1 MAAPIAQIK
10 DGKVVES
17 ESASSLSRDKVKNKS
32 TLDKD
37 AFLGLLVAQMKYQ
50 DPLEPTSNTEFVAQY
65 AQFSSLEQ
73 MQNMANTMELTRASS
88 MVGKVVVVNTTDSM
102 GKETQIEGR
111 VDYVTY
117 QNGKS
122 YVSIDGGLY
131 SLDDVYAIEDQTYL
145 DAVQLAEEL
154 AMAIDKLPIMDNLT
168 LESSK
173 VVKALDAIYQQMSDY
188 EKAFVPKEYVEK
200 LQEYVKR
207 IDELQADADENNGT
221 TDGTDGD
228 KTDPDDDKTD
238 TDGDKTDTDNKKP
251 E

>member
-1 MAAPIAQIK
+1 MATTSPVAQIK

-17 ESASSLSRDKVKNKS
+17 SSAQSLKDKTKNKS

-88 MVGKVVVVNTTDSM
+88 MVGKVVIVTTTDSV
-102 GKETQIEGR
+102 GRETQIEGR

-117 QNGKS
+117 ENGKS

-131 SLDDVYAIEDQTYL
+131 SLDDVYAVEDQTYL
-145 DAVQLAEEL
+145 DAVEL
-154 AMAIDKLPIMDNLT
+154 ATQFMMAIDKLPIMDNIT
-168 LESSK
+168 LNDADTI
-173 VVKALDAIYQQMSDY
+173 KALNLIYEKMSDY
-188 EKAFVPKEYVEK
+188 EKAYVADD
-200 LQEYVKR
+200 YVKKLEEYTKR
-207 IDELQADADENNGT
+207 IAELEADKEQNNGNT
-221 TDGTDGD
+221 SGSGSSSGSESDSSNSGNDSA
-228 KTDPDDDKTD
+228 KV
-238 TDGDKTDTDNKKP
+238 
-251 E
+251 

>member
-1 MAAPIAQIK
+1 MAVVQEVK
-10 DGKVVES
+10 DGKFVES
-17 ESASSLSRDKVKNKS
+17 SSASSLANDKTKNKS

-88 MVGKVVVVNTTDSM
+88 MVGKVVVVNTTDSA
-102 GKETQIEGR
+102 GRETQIEGR

-117 QNGKS
+117 ENGKS

-145 DAVQLAEEL
+145 DAVEL
-154 AMAIDKLPIMDNLT
+154 AQQLMLAIDKLPSMDNFT
-168 LESSK
+168 LDSAEAVTVLK
-173 VVKALDAIYQQMSDY
+173 KIYDQMSDY
-188 EKAFVPKEYVEK
+188 EKSFVSKDYLEKLNEYVARVEE
-200 LQEYVKR
+200 LQEDK
-207 IDELQADADENNGT
+207 DENGT
-221 TDGTDGD
+221 GGSGGD
-228 KTDPDDDKTD
+228 SGDDTEKA
-238 TDGDKTDTDNKKP
+238 
-251 E
+251 

>member
-1 MAAPIAQIK
+1 MAVVQEVK
-10 DGKVVES
+10 DGKFVQS
-17 ESASSLSRDKVKNKS
+17 SSASSLANDKTKNKS

-88 MVGKVVVVNTTDSM
+88 MVGKVVVVNTTDSA
-102 GKETQIEGR
+102 GRETQIEGR

-117 QNGKS
+117 ENGKS

-145 DAVQLAEEL
+145 DAVEL
-154 AMAIDKLPIMDNLT
+154 AQQLMLAIDKLPSMDNFT
-168 LESSK
+168 LDNAEAVTVLK
-173 VVKALDAIYQQMSDY
+173 KIYDQMSDY
-188 EKAFVPKEYVEK
+188 EKSFVSKDYLEKLNEYVARVE
-200 LQEYVKR
+200 
-207 IDELQADADENNGT
+207 ELQKDKDENGT
-221 TDGTDGD
+221 GGSGGGSGD
-228 KTDPDDDKTD
+228 D
-238 TDGDKTDTDNKKP
+238 TGKA
-251 E
+251 

>member
-1 MAAPIAQIK
+1 MSVVAEIK

-17 ESASSLSRDKVKNKS
+17 QSASSLARDKVKNKS

-102 GKETQIEGR
+102 GRETQIEGR

-117 QNGKS
+117 ESGKS
-122 YVSIDGGLY
+122 YVSIDGALY
-131 SLDDVYAIEDQTYL
+131 SLDDVYAIEDQSYL
-145 DAVQLAEEL
+145 DAMELAQQLAE
-154 AMAIDKLPIMDNLT
+154 AIDKLPIMDNLT
-168 LESSK
+168 LDSAK
-173 VVKALDAIYQQMSDY
+173 AVTALDLIYQQMSDY
-188 EKAFVPKEYVEK
+188 EKSFVPKEYTEK
-200 LQEYVKR
+200 LTAYVKR
-207 IDELQADADENNGT
+207 IAELQADYDKNHGSSDDT
-221 TDGTDGD
+221 TKPGD
-228 KTDPDDDKTD
+228 TTKPDDTTKPGGD
-238 TDGDKTDTDNKKP
+238 TENK
-251 E
+251 

>member
-1 MAAPIAQIK
+1 MAVVQEVK
-10 DGKVVES
+10 DGKFVES
-17 ESASSLSRDKVKNKS
+17 SSASSLANDKTKNKS

-88 MVGKVVVVNTTDSM
+88 MVGKVVVVNTTDSA
-102 GKETQIEGR
+102 GRETQIEGR

-117 QNGKS
+117 ENGKS

-145 DAVQLAEEL
+145 DAVEL
-154 AMAIDKLPIMDNLT
+154 AQQLMLAIDKLPSMDNFT
-168 LESSK
+168 LDSAEAVTVLK
-173 VVKALDAIYQQMSDY
+173 KIYDQMSDY
-188 EKAFVPKEYVEK
+188 EKSFVSKDYLEKLNEYVARVE
-200 LQEYVKR
+200 
-207 IDELQADADENNGT
+207 ELQKDKDENGT
-221 TDGTDGD
+221 GGSGGD
-228 KTDPDDDKTD
+228 SGDDTEKA
-238 TDGDKTDTDNKKP
+238 
-251 E
+251 

>member
-1 MAAPIAQIK
+1 MATTSPIAQIK

-17 ESASSLSRDKVKNKS
+17 ESAQSLKKDKTKNKS

-88 MVGKVVVVNTTDSM
+88 MVGKVVIVTTTDSV
-102 GKETQIEGR
+102 GRETQIEGR

-117 QNGKS
+117 ENGKS

-131 SLDDVYAIEDQTYL
+131 SLDDVYAIEDQSYL
-145 DAVQLAEEL
+145 DAVEL
-154 AMAIDKLPIMDNLT
+154 ATQFMMAIDKLPIMDNIT
-168 LESSK
+168 LDDAKSIE
-173 VVKALDAIYQQMSDY
+173 ALNLVYEKMSDY
-188 EKAFVPKEYVEK
+188 EKSFVADDYLKKLEEYT
-200 LQEYVKR
+200 KR
-207 IDELQADADENNGT
+207 IAELQADKDQNNGGGSGGS
-221 TDGTDGD
+221 DSGSDSDSNSGSGSNS
-228 KTDPDDDKTD
+228 KTV
-238 TDGDKTDTDNKKP
+238 
-251 E
+251 

>member
-1 MAAPIAQIK
+1 MAVVQEVK
-10 DGKVVES
+10 DGKFVES
-17 ESASSLSRDKVKNKS
+17 SSASSLANDKTKNKS

-88 MVGKVVVVNTTDSM
+88 MVGKVVVVNTTDSA
-102 GKETQIEGR
+102 GRETQIEGR

-117 QNGKS
+117 ENGKS

-145 DAVQLAEEL
+145 DAVEL
-154 AMAIDKLPIMDNLT
+154 AQQLMLAIDKLPSMDNFT
-168 LESSK
+168 LDSAEAVTVLK
-173 VVKALDAIYQQMSDY
+173 KIYDQMSDY
-188 EKAFVPKEYVEK
+188 EKSFVSKDYLEKLNEYVAR
-200 LQEYVKR
+200 V
-207 IDELQADADENNGT
+207 
-221 TDGTDGD
+221 
-228 KTDPDDDKTD
+228 
-238 TDGDKTDTDNKKP
+238 
-251 E
+251 

>member
-1 MAAPIAQIK
+1 MAVVQEVK
-10 DGKVVES
+10 DGKFVES
-17 ESASSLSRDKVKNKS
+17 SSASSLANDKTKNKS

-88 MVGKVVVVNTTDSM
+88 MVGKVVVVNTTDSA
-102 GKETQIEGR
+102 GRETQIEGR

-117 QNGKS
+117 ENGKS

-145 DAVQLAEEL
+145 DAVEL
-154 AMAIDKLPIMDNLT
+154 AQQLMLAIDKLPSMDNFT
-168 LESSK
+168 LDSAEAVTVLK
-173 VVKALDAIYQQMSDY
+173 KIYDQMSDY
-188 EKAFVPKEYVEK
+188 EKSFVSKDYLEKLNEYVARVE
-200 LQEYVKR
+200 
-207 IDELQADADENNGT
+207 ELQNDKDENGT
-221 TDGTDGD
+221 GGSGGD
-228 KTDPDDDKTD
+228 SGDDTEKA
-238 TDGDKTDTDNKKP
+238 
-251 E
+251 

>member
-1 MAAPIAQIK
+1 MAAAPIAQIK

-17 ESASSLSRDKVKNKS
+17 ESAASLARDKVKNKS

-102 GKETQIEGR
+102 GKESQIEGR

-122 YVSIDGGLY
+122 YVSSDGGLY

-168 LESSK
+168 LDSAT
-173 VVKALDAIYQQMSDY
+173 VVKALDAIYQKMSDY

-207 IDELQADADENNGT
+207 IDELQADADKNNGST
-221 TDGTDGD
+221 GGTGSTDDDKTNSDGD
-228 KTDPDDDKTD
+228 KTN
-238 TDGDKTDTDNKKP
+238 TDNKKP

>member
-1 MAAPIAQIK
+1 MAVVQEVK
-10 DGKVVES
+10 DGKFVES
-17 ESASSLSRDKVKNKS
+17 SSASSLANDKTKNKS

-88 MVGKVVVVNTTDSM
+88 MVGKVVVVNTTDSA
-102 GKETQIEGR
+102 GRETQIEGR

-117 QNGKS
+117 ENGKS

-145 DAVQLAEEL
+145 DAVEL
-154 AMAIDKLPIMDNLT
+154 AQQLMLAIDKLPSMDNFT
-168 LESSK
+168 LDSAEAVTVLK
-173 VVKALDAIYQQMSDY
+173 KIYDQMSDY
-188 EKAFVPKEYVEK
+188 EKSFVSKDYLEKLNEYVARVE
-200 LQEYVKR
+200 
-207 IDELQADADENNGT
+207 ELQKDKDENGT
-221 TDGTDGD
+221 GGSGGD
-228 KTDPDDDKTD
+228 SGDDTEKRKT
-238 TDGDKTDTDNKKP
+238 G
-251 E
+251 

>member
-131 SLDDVYAIEDQTYL
+131 SLDDVYAIED
-145 DAVQLAEEL
+145 
-154 AMAIDKLPIMDNLT
+154 
-168 LESSK
+168 
-173 VVKALDAIYQQMSDY
+173 
-188 EKAFVPKEYVEK
+188 
-200 LQEYVKR
+200 
-207 IDELQADADENNGT
+207 
-221 TDGTDGD
+221 
-228 KTDPDDDKTD
+228 
-238 TDGDKTDTDNKKP
+238 
-251 E
+251 

>member
-1 MAAPIAQIK
+1 MAASPIAQVK
-10 DGKVVES
+10 DGKIVES
-17 ESASSLSRDKVKNKS
+17 ESAASLARDKVKNKS

-73 MQNMANTMELTRASS
+73 MQNMANTMELSRASS
-88 MVGKVVVVNTTDSM
+88 MVGKVVVVNTTDSL
-102 GKETQIEGR
+102 GRESQIEGR

-122 YVSIDGGLY
+122 YVSINGGLY

-145 DAVQLAEEL
+145 DAVELAEEL
-154 AMAIDKLPIMDNLT
+154 MAAIDKLPTMDDLT
-168 LESSK
+168 LESAK
-173 VVKALDAIYQQMSDY
+173 VVGALNTIYDQMSDY
-188 EKAFVPKEYVEK
+188 EKSLVPEEYVSK
-200 LQEYVKR
+200 LSSYVKR
-207 IDELQADADENNGT
+207 IEELQEDLKNNG
-221 TDGTDGD
+221 GTDGGN
-228 KTDPDDDKTD
+228 TGGT
-238 TDGDKTDTDNKKP
+238 TT